1 MDRTFNM
8 IKFLSAFM
16 YMLINGI
23 FGAIVIGG
31 PTAFIYFTLGFM
43 GVPQIVIN
51 IASVFTC
58 LMFIPVFVS
67 ICTLIIQNSP
77 KNKLKYNREQIEM
90 LKQELANYGNSQS
103 TTE

>member
-1 MDRTFNM
+1 M
-8 IKFLSAFM
+8 IKLLSTFM
-16 YMLINGI
+16 YMFINGV

-43 GVPQIVIN
+43 GVPQIVTN
-51 IASVFTC
+51 IASAFIC

-90 LKQELANYGNSQS
+90 LKQELANYGNTQS